1 MLSTRNEALA
11 AHDKDSG
18 PVAARSLF
26 QPAAALISWT
36 DALFSN
42 IERELH
48 ALRIDQ
54 EEREFFATDHGCAYA
69 TPNDDLLT
77 IRRRD
82 EDQT

>member
-1 MLSTRNEALA
+1 MLSTRNEVMA
-11 AHDKDSG
+11 AHDEDPG
-18 PVAARSLF
+18 PVVARSLF
-26 QPAAALISWT
+26 RPAALISWT

-69 TPNDDLLT
+69 RAGDDPVT

-82 EDQT
+82 DV

>member
-1 MLSTRNEALA
+1 MLSTRNEAVA
-11 AHDKDSG
+11 ARDKDSG
-18 PVAARSLF
+18 PVAVRLF

-42 IERELH
+42 FERELH